1 MSRLQTVNLLAKGTH
16 RMKKVI
22 LTAISVLA
30 LSSSFGVSLSHASEE
45 GAYPLPNVDWSFE
58 GPFGTYDKAA
68 LQRGLMVYRQV
79 CSSCHAMKRV
89 AYRNLTALGYSED
102 QVKAIA
108 GEYTII
114 DGPND
119 EGEMFER
126 PGRPSD
132 KFKSPFANDAAAT
145 SANGEALPP
154 DLSLITK
161 AREGGAD
168 YVFGVLIGYAS
179 APPEVTVL
187 DGQYFNKHMTGNVIK
202 MPPPLTAGAVAYEDG
217 MPQTVEQYAKDV
229 STFLT
234 WAAEPEMEQR
244 KQMGFKVIL
253 FLIVFAALM
262 YAVKRKIWAK
272 VH

>member
-1 MSRLQTVNLLAKGTH
+1 
-16 RMKKVI
+16 MKKVV
-22 LTAISVLA
+22 LTTLSVLA
-30 LSSSFGVSLSHASEE
+30 LSTAFGSGVSHASE
-45 GAYPLPNVDWSFE
+45 GNAHPLPNVDWSFE
-58 GPFGTYDKAA
+58 GPFGTYDKAS
-68 LQRGLMVYRQV
+68 LQRGLLVYRQV
-79 CSSCHAMKRV
+79 CSACHSMKRV
-89 AYRNLTALGYSED
+89 AYRNLTELGYTED

-108 GEYTII
+108 GEYTVI

-126 PGRPSD
+126 PARPSD
-132 KFKSPFANDAAAT
+132 HFKSPFANDQAAT
-145 SANGEALPP
+145 AANGGALPP

-168 YVFGVLIGYAS
+168 YVFGVLTGYAD
-179 APPEVTVL
+179 APTGVNILP
-187 DGQYFNKHMTGNVIK
+187 GQYYNKHMTGNVIK
-202 MPPPLTAGAVAYEDG
+202 MPPPLMAGAVAYEDG

-234 WAAEPEMEQR
+234 WAAEPEMEHR

-253 FLIVFAALM
+253 FLMAFAGIM
-262 YAVKRKIWAK
+262 YAVKKSIWSK